1 MGEVYRATD
10 SRLKRDVAL
19 KVLPTAVAGVPER
32 LVRFQREAE
41 LLASL
46 NHPNIAH
53 IHGLEESG
61 GITAL
66 VMELVDGVDLSNR
79 LVRGAV
85 PIDDALAIAKQI
97 ASALEAAHDQGIIH
111 RDLKPANIK
120 VRPDGTVK
128 VLDFGL
134 AKSLPAATVAM
145 STVTEI
151 SSPGAVLGTPAYMSP
166 EQARG
171 DETGC
176 ETDIWSF
183 GVVLYQML
191 TGVSPFA
198 RPSATE
204 TLAQVLTSTPDVSRL
219 PQSTPSSIR
228 RLIRRCLQRDPQQR
242 WRHMGD
248 IRIEI
253 EDALASPA
261 DQSSDAIVVRAVPMT
276 RRKALV
282 YGAASTALLATGAG
296 AGLFLNRPSPTTA
309 GPSFRRV
316 TFRRGLIR
324 SARFAPDGETILY
337 GALWEGER
345 CRVHT
350 VRVDGPESRALDLP
364 DGNVLAVSRSGEI
377 AMTLG
382 GQLDGIVTY
391 GTLARVPMAGGV
403 PRQVVEDVKSA
414 DWSPD
419 GTDLAIIRRVNGL
432 DQLEYPL
439 GKILFKVTQADGSG
453 LGFARVSPDGSRV
466 AFVQYRHA
474 GLLNGLVAIADRS
487 GTVTPLTPGYLN
499 IHGVAWTGNEIVYT
513 AADEQPLFRALWTVT
528 PGSAPRL
535 MTRTPGNITVWD
547 ALPGGRLVTAQT
559 DDRTF
564 MAVRLEGEENDHD
577 LSWLDASLLGDLSND
592 GKSILFNEVG
602 QGGGADNVV
611 YLRGTDGSGA
621 VRLGTGRGV
630 ALSPDSRWVIAL
642 KAVFPSPYLELLPT
656 GAGEPRRF
664 EHQDLGYFSARWLPD
679 GKRAIVT
686 AVKPGGRTAVYLHTL
701 DSAPPRAITPEGITA
716 LAVSPEGT
724 TVATR
729 GPDSS
734 VRLYD
739 VSGGASREVPG
750 LTGSEVPV
758 GWISDGL
765 LVMRFSDPS
774 SPLGEVYKV
783 DVKTGRQV
791 RWKNILPRDRAG
803 IMAFQSF
810 RVTPDGRSHAY
821 AWHRALSSLYI
832 ADGLT

>member
-10 SRLKRDVAL
+10 SKLKRDVAL
-19 KVLPTAVAGVPER
+19 KVLPAAVAGVPDR
-32 LVRFQREAE
+32 LTRFQREAE
-41 LLASL
+41 LLAAL
-46 NHPNIAH
+46 NHPNIAQ

-61 GITAL
+61 GVTAL

-79 LVRGAV
+79 LARGAV
-85 PIDDALAIAKQI
+85 PIDEALAIAKQI
-97 ASALEAAHDQGIIH
+97 AGALEAAHDQGIIH

-134 AKSLPAATVAM
+134 AKSLPAATVGM

-191 TGVSPFA
+191 TGISPFL

-219 PQSTPSSIR
+219 PPSTPSSIR

-253 EDALASPA
+253 EEAIASPPDSTA
-261 DQSSDAIVVRAVPMT
+261 ESIALRPAPVT
-276 RRKALV
+276 RRRALL
-282 YGAASTALLATGAG
+282 YGAASAGLLASGFAG
-296 AGLFLNRPSPTTA
+296 GVMLNRRAPTTA
-309 GPSFRRV
+309 PPSFRRI

-337 GALWEGER
+337 GALWEGDR

-364 DGNVLAVSRSGEI
+364 EGNVLAVSRSGEI

-382 GQLDGIVTY
+382 AQLDGVITY

-403 PRQVVEDVKSA
+403 PRPIVENVKSA

-419 GTDLAIIRRVNGL
+419 GANLAIIRRVDGL

-439 GKILFKVTQADGSG
+439 GKVLLELTHVDGSG
-453 LGFARVSPDGSRV
+453 LGFARVSPDGTRV
-466 AFVQYRHA
+466 AFVQYRQA
-474 GLLNGLVAIADRS
+474 GLLLGRVAIADRS
-487 GTVTPLTPGYLN
+487 GTVTPLTPEYLN
-499 IHGVAWTGNEIVYT
+499 IHGVAWRGSEIVYA
-513 AADEQPLFRALWTVT
+513 AADEQPLFRAVWTVA
-528 PGSAPRL
+528 PGSAPRVI
-535 MTRTPGNITVWD
+535 TRTPGNITVWD
-547 ALPGGRLVTAQT
+547 ALPNGRLVTAQT

-564 MAVRLEGEENDHD
+564 MAVRLDGEENDRD
-577 LSWLDASLLGDLSND
+577 LSWLDASLLGDLSID
-592 GKSILFNEVG
+592 GKSILFTEVG
-602 QGGGADNVV
+602 QGGGGDNVA

-621 VRLGTGRGV
+621 VRLGAGRGV
-630 ALSPDSRWVIAL
+630 ALSPDSQWVICL
-642 KAVFPSPYLELLPT
+642 RAVLPSPYLELLPT

-664 EHQDLGYFSARWLPD
+664 EHQDLAYFGARWLPD
-679 GKRAIVT
+679 GKRAIV
-686 AVKPGGRTAVYLHTL
+686 AAAKPGGRAAVFLHTL
-701 DSAPPRAITPEGITA
+701 DSAPPRAITPEGVTS
-716 LAVSPEGT
+716 LAVSPEGSM
-724 TVATR
+724 VATR
-729 GPDSS
+729 GPDAKI
-734 VRLYD
+734 RLYD
-739 VSGGASREVPG
+739 VNGTGSRELPG

-758 GWISDGL
+758 GWIADGL
-765 LVMRFSDPS
+765 LVMRSTDPS

-791 RWKNILPRDRAG
+791 SWKNILPRDRAG
-803 IMAFQSF
+803 IMAMQMF